1 MQKQIAVATS
11 QDLLAALKH
20 PEITVRAATIKAIA
34 ADPKKASSL
43 CAADG
48 VDLFAELAALCDAT
62 AEAGLRAG
70 YVLALLQLGDE
81 RGMEFAKKAFLASDD
96 AKITLLT
103 AEQIARLPEQD
114 RIAFLTPVL
123 MAAECPTKSRAAA
136 NLLAGCRNLTPEITL
151 RIALLTDHRVS
162 VPLLAIE
169 TFDTWL
175 AELQGP
181 YALTA
186 RKLLKK
192 NNPDG
197 AIALLSFWDRLPE
210 PLQLWVLREMA
221 HQGME
226 DQGRRL
232 RDIVCSADGEVL
244 LFALRCLGKS
254 PRVEGDEDLLQP
266 FYGHENPSVRGA
278 ALEAGTTRLNWQA
291 ILEREESDEVRLAVI
306 ARIEKSADTEAIPL
320 LARLAEDQNWR
331 IRARVTKVL
340 TTFSPYSIP
349 ALLDLLKNEN
359 ENARSVAVQALRVL
373 GLEEQLK
380 EALC

>member
-11 QDLLAALKH
+11 QDLLAALNH
-20 PEITVRAATIKAIA
+20 PEITVRAATIKAVA

-43 CAADG
+43 CAAEG
-48 VDLFAELAALCDAT
+48 VDLFAELSVLCDAT
-62 AEAGLRAG
+62 QEAGLRAG

-81 RGMEFAKKAFLASDD
+81 RGMEFAKEAFLASDD

-136 NLLAGCRNLTPEITL
+136 NLLAGGRNLTPEIAL

-162 VPLLAIE
+162 VPLLASE
-169 TFDTWL
+169 TFDAWL

-186 RKLLKK
+186 RKLLQKK
-192 NNPDG
+192 NPDG

-210 PLQLWVLREMA
+210 PIRLWVLREMA

-244 LFALRCLGKS
+244 LYALRCLGKS
-254 PRVEGDEDLLQP
+254 TGAEGDEDLLQP
-266 FYGHENPSVRGA
+266 LYGHENPAVRGA
-278 ALEAGTTRLNWQA
+278 ALQAGTTRLDWKA
-291 ILEREESDEVRLAVI
+291 ILKREESDEVRLAVI
-306 ARIEKSADTEAIPL
+306 DRIVKSVDTEAIPL
-320 LARLAEDQNWR
+320 LTQLAEDQNWR
-331 IRARVTKVL
+331 IRARVTKAL
-340 TTFSPYSIP
+340 TAFSPHSLP
-349 ALLDLLKNEN
+349 ALLDLMRHEN
-359 ENARSVAVQALRVL
+359 ENARTSAIQAMRLL

>member
-1 MQKQIAVATS
+1 MQKQIAVATA

-20 PEITVRAATIKAIA
+20 PEITVCAATIKAIA

-43 CAADG
+43 CAAEG

-70 YVLALLQLGDE
+70 YVLALLQLDDE
-81 RGMEFAKKAFLASDD
+81 RCMDFAKEAFLASDD

-186 RKLLKK
+186 RKLLQKH
-192 NNPDG
+192 NPDG

-244 LFALRCLGKS
+244 LYALRCLGKS
-254 PRVEGDEDLLQP
+254 PRVEGEEDLLQP
-266 FYGHENPSVRGA
+266 LYGHENPAVRGA
-278 ALEAGTTRLNWQA
+278 ALQAGTTRLNWQA
-291 ILEREESDEVRLAVI
+291 VLEREESDEVRLAVI

-373 GLEEQLK
+373 GLEEQLI